1 VLLDFLR
8 QAVLDANA
16 DIFARSQREP
26 SLRGMGCTLD
36 VVLVRGRSL
45 FVAHVGDSRIYGLLG
60 GTLYP
65 LTEDHTFGQTLLSG
79 GAMTWEEV
87 QRHPQRNLLMRALGV
102 YPKVEVDTAYL
113 DIAPGDVFLLC
124 SDGVHGLVDDAQL
137 AVALGKHAEFAARTL
152 IDAALDAGGRDN
164 ATAVV
169 VQVAACSVCEPI
181 RVGSESVR
189 SVMASASLFAD
200 FSAAELLRVQR
211 IAFGRQIKADEVVLQ
226 LGQPLDE
233 VYLVIDGTMSVWRD
247 GVQVGWFGPGDPFGA
262 FALHQSDSDVVIKA
276 DAPTRLLVFPL
287 DAVLELIQTDTV
299 MGVKLARNALRRV
312 WQRFLQLSN
321 QLARARN
328 RSDAAQSKK
337 AE

>member
-1 VLLDFLR
+1 
-8 QAVLDANA
+8 
-16 DIFARSQREP
+16 
-26 SLRGMGCTLD
+26 
-36 VVLVRGRSL
+36 
-45 FVAHVGDSRIYGLLG
+45 
-60 GTLYP
+60 
-65 LTEDHTFGQTLLSG
+65 
-79 GAMTWEEV
+79 
-87 QRHPQRNLLMRALGV
+87 
-102 YPKVEVDTAYL
+102 
-113 DIAPGDVFLLC
+113 
-124 SDGVHGLVDDAQL
+124 
-137 AVALGKHAEFAARTL
+137 
-152 IDAALDAGGRDN
+152 
-164 ATAVV
+164 
-169 VQVAACSVCEPI
+169 
-181 RVGSESVR
+181 
-189 SVMASASLFAD
+189 MASASLFAD